1 MSGSHAEVASV
12 FHSITIEG
20 LNKSYEE
27 AVAGDRPYILKD
39 IHLEIQG
46 GEFFILLGP
55 SGCGKSTLL
64 NMIAG
69 FVSKSGGKLR
79 VGDQEIRKPGR
90 DRAVVFQQAD
100 SSLFP
105 WLTVRQ
111 NVEFGLKMKKMPR
124 AKRRQ
129 VAEQYIE
136 LVGLTGHGDK
146 FPRELSGGM
155 KQRVQLARVLAN
167 DPEILLMDEPFG
179 ALDAMTR
186 RTMQKELVR
195 IWRQTNKTVV
205 FVTHDIQE
213 AVLLGQRIGIM
224 TKGPAS
230 YISDI
235 YEIGLSY
242 PRHVA
247 DPKFYEHCVEIQ
259 SHFDEVAE
267 HVADQEVEGHTGHVQ
282 GAEYATYAAA
292 EAGAIGHA
300 GAGGKSKDW
309 GHSYG

>member
-1 MSGSHAEVASV
+1 MSLALPKQGAALKHT
-12 FHSITIEG
+12 ITIEG
-20 LNKSYEE
+20 LNKSYSEQ
-27 AVAGDRPYILKD
+27 AGAGTGELHYIIKD
-39 IHLEIQG
+39 VDLVIKG

-69 FVSKSGGKLR
+69 FISKTGGKLR
-79 VGDQEIRKPGR
+79 LGGAEIDKPGR

-105 WLTVRQ
+105 WLTVSQ
-111 NVEFGLKMKKMPR
+111 NVEFGLKMKKVPKSDRR
-124 AKRRQ
+124 A
-129 VAEQYIE
+129 VSEQYIE

-195 IWRQTNKTVV
+195 VWRQTGKTVV

-213 AVLLGQRIGIM
+213 AILLGGRIGIM
-224 TKGPAS
+224 SPGPS
-230 YISDI
+230 SKISHIYDI
-235 YEIGLSY
+235 PLSY
-242 PRHVA
+242 PREVSEA
-247 DPKFYEHCVEIQ
+247 EFYKYHSRIQ
-259 SHFDEVAE
+259 AHFDE
-267 HVADQEVEGHTGHVQ
+267 
-282 GAEYATYAAA
+282 
-292 EAGAIGHA
+292 
-300 GAGGKSKDW
+300 
-309 GHSYG
+309 